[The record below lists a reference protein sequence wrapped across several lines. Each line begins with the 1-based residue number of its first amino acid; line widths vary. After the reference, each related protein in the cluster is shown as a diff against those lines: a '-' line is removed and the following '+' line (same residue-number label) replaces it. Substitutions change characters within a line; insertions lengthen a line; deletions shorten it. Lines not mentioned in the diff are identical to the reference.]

1 MAAARVSFQAYLI
14 ERKHTIVQN
23 AFIKDHPS
31 FNFRQF
37 AFFDNWVISLK
48 QNWNPSMMWTWMS
61 DNKKF
66 LPRDFEDRLADAG
79 FKRGLPVRPRNWRSV
94 LMSMSMGDRDCVCQK
109 IGSKSSAI
117 PQLERNV
124 GTADDVV
131 GIFIWHISAAE
142 ATKNESFQ
150 SYYELP
156 WWCSL
161 ILGRDFWVSSESI
174 VEILMV
180 FVQLPFPKCSKRR
193 QKTLLHR
200 NSQQYQ

>member
-1 MAAARVSFQAYLI
+1 MFLLFLLRIIVKPNTYFMAAARVSFQAYLI

-94 LMSMSMGDRDCVCQK
+94 LMSSMSMGDWVCQK
-109 IGSKSSAI
+109 IGSKSSTVPFHSWSETLA
-117 PQLERNV
+117 PQMTSWGFLFDIYRQRKSRKSLSNHTRNIV
-124 GTADDVV
+124 AVRFSGRNC
-131 GIFIWHISAAE
+131 WSSSP
-142 ATKNESFQ
+142 TK
-150 SYYELP
+150 
-156 WWCSL
+156 
-161 ILGRDFWVSSESI
+161 SETPPS
-174 VEILMV
+174 
-180 FVQLPFPKCSKRR
+180 
-193 QKTLLHR
+193 
-200 NSQQYQ
+200 